1 MDAATQCGK
10 ILAYCDEHGSI
21 TAREAFIHLGIN
33 SPRKAI
39 STLKRKG
46 YEVKTVEMDNNGKK
60 PYHKYYIS
68 KKEGNPN
75 DSSGAE
81 SSF

>member
-1 MDAATQCGK
+1 MSATDYTK
-10 ILAYCDEHGSI
+10 ILEYCAEHGSI
-21 TAREAFIHLGIN
+21 TAREAFIHLNIN

-46 YEVKTVEMDNNGKK
+46 YDVKTVKMENNGKT

-68 KKEGNPN
+68 KKEC
-75 DSSGAE
+75 DS
-81 SSF
+81 

>member
-1 MDAATQCGK
+1 MSKATQQAK
-10 ILAYCDEHGSI
+10 ILAYCEQYGSI

-46 YEVKTVEMDNNGKK
+46 YEIKVVKMDNNGKT
-60 PYHKYYIS
+60 PYNRYYIS
-68 KKEGNPN
+68 KKEGDANGT
-75 DSSGAE
+75 SGAE
-81 SSF
+81 STI